1 MDYAD
6 RFLNG
11 ITKILNI
18 ATIGESIILLIAR
31 QL

>member
-6 RFLNG
+6 HFLNG
-11 ITKILNI
+11 ITKVLNI
-18 ATIGESIILLIAR
+18 GTIGESIILSIAR